1 MFNLQGSEIV
11 FLLLIA
17 LVVLGPEKLPEAVRK
32 FAKGYAEFRKMATGF
47 QGELKSVLDEPM
59 RELRGTADAVRQ
71 AVLMDGEAQSTATPA
86 TGSPAA
92 GANVPMVSGT
102 APAAKPADTGL
113 DFGNVAER
121 RRQRA
126 AGADG
131 EPGADSTGSGDTGSG
146 DTAADATADAPPAD
160 REPEPWE

>member
-71 AVLMDGEAQSTATPA
+71 AVQMDGDLAQQAGTPA
-86 TGSPAA
+86 TGTPAS
-92 GANVPMVSGT
+92 GANVPMVSGS
-102 APAAKPADTGL
+102 APAAAASNSGL

-126 AGADG
+126 SGTGDADGGPDGSAASDDADPPPAAGA
-131 EPGADSTGSGDTGSG
+131 
-146 DTAADATADAPPAD
+146 AD

>member
-71 AVLMDGEAQSTATPA
+71 AVLMDGDAQSTAAPA
-86 TGSPAA
+86 TGSPAP
-92 GANVPMVSGT
+92 GANVPMVSGAAT
-102 APAAKPADTGL
+102 AAKPADTGL

-131 EPGADSTGSGDTGSG
+131 EPAADGTGSGDTGSG
-146 DTAADATADAPPAD
+146 DTASDVSAAAPPPD

>member
-17 LVVLGPEKLPEAVRK
+17 LVVLGPEKLPDAVRK

-47 QGELKSVLDEPM
+47 QGELKSVLDEPL
-59 RELRGTADAVRQ
+59 RELRQTADAVIAATQ
-71 AVLMDGEAQSTATPA
+71 LDPDAPAGPAAQTPA
-86 TGSPAA
+86 TGTPAP
-92 GANVPMVSGT
+92 GGNVPMATAGT
-102 APAAKPADTGL
+102 PAPAANGL

-126 AGADG
+126 AEAQGAGD
-131 EPGADSTGSGDTGSG
+131 EPATPVV
-146 DTAADATADAPPAD
+146 DAS
-160 REPEPWE
+160 EPWE